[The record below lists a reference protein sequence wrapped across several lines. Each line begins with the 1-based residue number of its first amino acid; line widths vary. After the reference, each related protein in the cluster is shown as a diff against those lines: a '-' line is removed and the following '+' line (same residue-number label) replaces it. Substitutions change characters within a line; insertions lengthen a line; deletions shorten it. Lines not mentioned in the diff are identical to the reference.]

1 MYTCPMQHSP
11 NDGPALAGQ
20 VALITG
26 GARRVGAA
34 IARRLHAAGAQVM
47 VHYRS
52 SGREARA
59 LQAELNLQ
67 RPGSVALVQGDLL
80 NVDALPPLVD
90 ACVAEFGRLDIL
102 VNNASSFSPTPIG
115 SVSKKDWEDLIGT
128 NLLAPLF
135 LSQAAV
141 PQLRANR
148 GSIVN
153 IVDIHADRPMKNY
166 VVYSTAKAGLANL
179 TRSLA
184 RELAPEVRVN
194 GVAPGAIAWPE
205 DAAWQDEVARQ
216 RIINTVPLRRVGE
229 PDDIARAV
237 FFLVADA
244 PYVTGHIINVDGGR
258 SAHL

>member
-1 MYTCPMQHSP
+1 MKKSDVLEARNSAAP
-11 NDGPALAGQ
+11 G

-26 GARRVGAA
+26 GAKRVGAS
-34 IARRLHAAGAQVM
+34 IARRLHQAGFQLM
-47 VHYRS
+47 IHYRS
-52 SGREARA
+52 SAEEART
-59 LQAELNLQ
+59 LQAVLNAD
-67 RPGSVALVQGDLL
+67 RPGSVALVQADLL
-80 NVDALPPLVD
+80 NIDSLNSLVD
-90 ACVAEFGRLDIL
+90 ETVRTFGRLDVL
-102 VNNASSFSPTPIG
+102 VNNASSFTPTPVGEIT
-115 SVSKKDWEDLIGT
+115 KKDWDDLIGS

-135 LSQAAV
+135 LSQAAM

-148 GSIVN
+148 GCIVN

-194 GVAPGAIAWPE
+194 GVAPGAITWPE
-205 DAAWQDEVARQ
+205 DASWQDELARQ
-216 RIINTVPLRRVGE
+216 RIINTVPLRRVGD

-237 FFLVADA
+237 VFLVVNA
-244 PYVTGHIINVDGGR
+244 PYVTGHILNVDGGR

>member
-1 MYTCPMQHSP
+1 MKKSEVPDAP
-11 NDGPALAGQ
+11 NGAALR

-26 GARRVGAA
+26 GAKRVGAA
-34 IARRLHAAGAQVM
+34 IARRLHAAGYQLM
-47 VHYRS
+47 IHYRS
-52 SGREARA
+52 SVDEART
-59 LQAELNLQ
+59 LQAVLNDV
-67 RPGSVALVQGDLL
+67 RPGSVALVQADLL
-80 NVDALPPLVD
+80 NLEGLNSLVD
-90 ACVAEFGRLDIL
+90 ETVRTFGRLDVL
-102 VNNASSFSPTPIG
+102 VNNASSFSPTPVGEIT
-115 SVSKKDWEDLIGT
+115 KKDWDDLIGS

-135 LSQAAV
+135 LSQAAM
-141 PQLRANR
+141 PQLRAHR
-148 GSIVN
+148 GCIVN

-194 GVAPGAIAWPE
+194 GVAPGAITWPE
-205 DAAWQDEVARQ
+205 DASWQDELARQ
-216 RIINTVPLRRVGE
+216 RIINTVPLRRVGD

-237 FFLVADA
+237 LFLVDDA